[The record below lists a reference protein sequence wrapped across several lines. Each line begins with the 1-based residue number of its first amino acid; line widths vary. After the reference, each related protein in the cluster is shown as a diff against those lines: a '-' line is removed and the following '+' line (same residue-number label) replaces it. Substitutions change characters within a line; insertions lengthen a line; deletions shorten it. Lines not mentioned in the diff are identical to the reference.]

1 MGFELKILIIGAT
14 GGTGKAL
21 LGQALGQGHAVTVLV
36 RNPNKITIKHEHLVV
51 VEGNVLDY
59 DSVDHAVQGHDVV
72 VSALG
77 HKHFFLKNT
86 ILSDG
91 IKNVIRVMEKHKVKR
106 LIFESSL
113 GIGDSRGMLGLYYTL
128 FVIPFIIFFYYK
140 DKELAE
146 RYIMESR
153 LDWTIVRP
161 GQLNNGK
168 KKGVYREGLNVGNRI
183 SSVRISRADVAD
195 FMLKQLTDNSYL
207 KKTPGVAY

>member
-1 MGFELKILIIGAT
+1 MKILIIGAT
-14 GGTGKAL
+14 GGTGKAIVKH
-21 LGQALGQGHAVTVLV
+21 ALDQGHAVTAFV
-36 RNPNKITIKHEHLVV
+36 RNPAKMTITHEELVV
-51 VEGNVLDY
+51 VKGNVLDY
-59 DSVDHAVQGHDVV
+59 DSVDHAVQGHHAVI
-72 VSALG
+72 SALG

-91 IKNVIRVMEKHKVKR
+91 TKNIIRAMEKHKVKR

-113 GIGDSRGMLGLYYTL
+113 GVGDSRGKLGLYYTL

-146 RYIMESR
+146 RYIMESS

-161 GQLNNGK
+161 GQLTNGK
-168 KKGVYREGLNVGNRI
+168 KRGVYREGLNVGNWF
-183 SSVRISRADVAD
+183 SSVSISRADVAD

>member
-1 MGFELKILIIGAT
+1 MKILIIGAT
-14 GGTGKAL
+14 GGTGRAIVE
-21 LGQALGQGHAVTVLV
+21 QALDQGHAVTAFV
-36 RNPNKITIKHEHLVV
+36 RNPSKVTIKREQLVV
-51 VEGNVLDY
+51 VKGNVLDY
-59 DSVDHAVQGHDVV
+59 DSVDHAVQGHDAV

-77 HKHFFLKNT
+77 HKQFFLKNT

-91 IKNVIRVMEKHKVKR
+91 VKNIIRAMEKHKVKK

-113 GIGDSRGMLGLYYTL
+113 GVGDSSGELGFYYTL

-146 RYIMESR
+146 RCIMESS

-161 GQLNNGK
+161 GQLTNGK
-168 KKGVYREGLNVGNRI
+168 RRGVYREGLNVGNWF
-183 SSVRISRADVAD
+183 STVRISRADVAD

>member
-1 MGFELKILIIGAT
+1 MKILIIGAT
-14 GGTGKAL
+14 GGTGRAIVE
-21 LGQALGQGHAVTVLV
+21 QALEKRHAVTAFV
-36 RNPNKITIKHEHLVV
+36 RNPAKMSIAHERLVV
-51 VEGNVLDY
+51 VKGNVLDY
-59 DSVDHAVQGHDVV
+59 DSVEHAVQGHDAV

-77 HKHFFLKNT
+77 HKQFFLKNT
-86 ILSDG
+86 ILSNG
-91 IKNVIRVMEKHKVKR
+91 TKNIIRAMEKHKVKR

-113 GIGDSRGMLGLYYTL
+113 GVGDSRGRLGLYYTL

-146 RYIMESR
+146 RYIMESS

-161 GQLNNGK
+161 GQLTNGK
-168 KKGVYREGLNVGNRI
+168 KRGVYREGLNVGNWF